1 MLEIERKF
9 LVKSNDFKEKAFAQN
24 KIAQG
29 YLSSIPE
36 RTVRVRIKGERGF
49 LTIKGQTIGAVGST
63 GWSTGPH
70 LHFEF
75 RVNGTH
81 VDPQKVIQQAQ
92 SVPLSPSAMTRFK
105 TVAAQARSQLQA
117 AAQMREGNVQ

>member
-1 MLEIERKF
+1 
-9 LVKSNDFKEKAFAQN
+9 
-24 KIAQG
+24 
-29 YLSSIPE
+29 
-36 RTVRVRIKGERGF
+36 
-49 LTIKGQTIGAVGST
+49 
-63 GWSTGPH
+63 

-92 SVPLSPSAMTRFK
+92 SVPLSPAGMVRFK
-105 TVAAQARSQLQA
+105 KAATQAQSQLQA